1 MTKVTKRRSQSGI
14 VLISTLLSLSLLTM
28 FALTIQAK
36 SIASAKTYRK
46 LIQATEVDAAQ
57 AAVRE
62 LVRPLILEA
71 MIDFERETQLRLNST
86 PFEMTWRGRSL
97 MLVAQDVEGMLNLRR
112 PWQEDLMLLVPGNVK
127 SIFANLR
134 LQVREIPEPLRMQLA
149 KARTSETATLDILE
163 TWISDQGNEINP
175 STLIVQRNGHPTFLT
190 RQPNL
195 VIVSLR

>member
-1 MTKVTKRRSQSGI
+1 MTNVTKRKSQSGI

-62 LVRPLILEA
+62 LSRPLVLEA

-86 PFEMTWRGRSL
+86 PFKLDWQGRSL
-97 MLVAQDVEGMLNLRR
+97 TVVAQDVEGMLNIYR
-112 PWQEDLMLLVPGNVK
+112 PWPEKLMALVPEDVRVLVRYLSKNNPTP
-127 SIFANLR
+127 SDPLLR
-134 LQVREIPEPLRMQLA
+134 QITEA
-149 KARTSETATLDILE
+149 SDIHSLSAQNFYGL
-163 TWISDQGNEINP
+163 ISNHGEEINVGTIP
-175 STLIVQRNGHPTFLT
+175 FFLIDPKTSPI
-190 RQPNL
+190 RQPQKSLIL
-195 VIVSLR
+195 VK